1 VLTAGAKTKRTVIV
15 DDDDSDVYMPDPKE
29 AEVDDDVESISAA
42 EPTPSVSSAGTSPEP
57 AVRKKPSNLSRFD
70 ASTPLSSSPAP
81 SSSIPK
87 LSAGA
92 VGAFGKPVNKEER
105 VKNFVEKNKD
115 RYSWLL
121 DLRDKEGN
129 RPGEESYDPRTIYI
143 PNSAWKNFTAFEKQ
157 YW

>member
-1 VLTAGAKTKRTVIV
+1 VLTIGAKTKRTVVV
-15 DDDDSDVYMPDPKE
+15 DDDDSDVYMPDDKE
-29 AEVDDDVESISAA
+29 AEVDDDVESISA
-42 EPTPSVSSAGTSPEP
+42 EPTPSVSSARTSPESTG
-57 AVRKKPSNLSRFD
+57 RKKTSNLSRFD
-70 ASTPLSSSPAP
+70 ASTSLSSSPAP
-81 SSSIPK
+81 SSSVSK
-87 LSAGA
+87 LTAGA